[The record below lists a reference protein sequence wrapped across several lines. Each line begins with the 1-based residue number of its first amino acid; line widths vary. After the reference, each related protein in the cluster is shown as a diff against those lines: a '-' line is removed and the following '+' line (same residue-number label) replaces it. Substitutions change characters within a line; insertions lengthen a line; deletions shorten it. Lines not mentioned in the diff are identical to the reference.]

1 MPPIAIVNRLTTLFS
16 ATSPTFWLKDVFGR
30 TPNNAA
36 KEDPRPSQMIPPE
49 SSLSLGSRF
58 IPPSQTPEISPTVS
72 TAVTMN
78 MTMIGRIAFASNTH
92 FTGTACQFSTQL
104 FVASTVFPAASV

>member
-1 MPPIAIVNRLTTLFS
+1 
-16 ATSPTFWLKDVFGR
+16 
-30 TPNNAA
+30 
-36 KEDPRPSQMIPPE
+36 MIPPE

-92 FTGTACQFSTQL
+92 FTGISAGALNHAASFTACQFSTQL